1 MRLDDRRLLV
11 KGDCDQP
18 TRNYLEQ
25 VPDVPLLAN
34 HVVVRLTPSNL
45 RWLAMHEN
53 FLDDESHSAKSIGV
67 SVLPDCVVVD
77 LVNSIDEA
85 DLQVEFGD

>member
-11 KGDCDQP
+11 KRDCGQP
-18 TRNYLEQ
+18 TSNYLEQ

-34 HVVVRLTPSNL
+34 HVVMRFTTSNL
-45 RWLAMHEN
+45 RGLAVHEN
-53 FLDDESHSAKSIGV
+53 LLDDEAHSAKSVCV

-77 LVNSIDEA
+77 LVNSIDET
-85 DLQVEFGD
+85 DLQGKFGD

>member
-1 MRLDDRRLLV
+1 MRF
-11 KGDCDQP
+11 
-18 TRNYLEQ
+18 T
-25 VPDVPLLAN
+25 AA
-34 HVVVRLTPSNL
+34 NL
-45 RWLAMHEN
+45 RWLAVHEN
-53 FLDDESHSAKSIGV
+53 LLDDESHSAESISV